1 MKKIVFIFFVLIV
14 TKLYNAP
21 CPEEDYPNIKYGDLE
36 SLDDICLAGIPGV
49 GSECDNCCLTVYYYK
64 RWIASEEYLDVMIDY
79 VSPHESSDCY
89 LCYRKYADAIITY
102 IHKKILQ
109 RHADE
114 YSLQG
119 RRTYPHHLTMRAG
132 CDRHDFLLGYR
143 VRCSVE
149 DSACCYKGI
158 EIEMDNDGNFLN
170 YLHSWGTDYYS
181 NPPICIPPC
190 QIRCGFVGNLN
201 LFASHP
207 RFDEGEPKLNEIN
220 KVESDN
226 LLNNSG
232 IVRIFFEE
240 CQDDDL
246 LIEIV
251 DITGIRLSSF
261 KIIKNKNDIFYDLNI
276 ENLPIGLYY
285 IRIITNRNT
294 KTIKLLKLN
303 DN

>member
-1 MKKIVFIFFVLIV
+1 MKKFLFLILFLYA
-14 TKLYNAP
+14 TKLFNAP
-21 CPEEDYPNIKYGDLE
+21 CPEEDYPNIKYGNLD
-36 SLDDICLAGIPGV
+36 SLNSICLAGIPGV
-49 GSECDNCCLTVYYYK
+49 GSECDDCCLTVYYYT
-64 RWIASEEYLDVMIDY
+64 RWIDAEDYLDVMLDY
-79 VSPHESSDCY
+79 VSAHESSDCY
-89 LCYRKYADAIITY
+89 LCYRKYPDAIITY

-109 RHADE
+109 KHADE
-114 YSLQG
+114 FGLKG

-143 VRCSVE
+143 VICSVE

-190 QIRCGFVGNLN
+190 QIRCGFVASLN

-207 RFDEGEPKLNEIN
+207 RIGEAEEKLND
-220 KVESDN
+220 KYQVEDDN

-240 CQDDDL
+240 CQNDNL
-246 LIEIV
+246 LVEIV
-251 DITGIRLSSF
+251 DITGVRISSL
-261 KIIKNKNDIFYDLNI
+261 KIIKNQNEMFYDLNI
-276 ENLPIGLYY
+276 DNLPIGLYY
-285 IRIITNRNT
+285 IRIIKNGNI
-294 KTIKLLKLN
+294 KTIKLLKET
-303 DN
+303 